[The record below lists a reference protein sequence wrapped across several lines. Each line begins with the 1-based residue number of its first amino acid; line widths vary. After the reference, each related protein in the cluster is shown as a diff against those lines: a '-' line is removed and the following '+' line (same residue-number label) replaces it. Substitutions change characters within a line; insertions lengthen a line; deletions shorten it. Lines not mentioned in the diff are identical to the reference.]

1 MIKANH
7 KNIVISL
14 SQPCDKGHA
23 LNSAAFERL
32 PVPNAIL
39 RDVAAGALWI
49 TLLVCWH
56 SANLTN
62 F

>member
-14 SQPCDKGHA
+14 SQPCDEGHA

-32 PVPNAIL
+32 SIPDAVL
-39 RDVAAGALWI
+39 RDVAAGALCMAA
-49 TLLVCWH
+49 LGGWH

-62 F
+62 L

>member
-32 PVPNAIL
+32 SIPDAVL